1 MTTSDKIIIGASLGI
16 VACSAILIHSAEQI
30 RKSNIDLAIELE
42 QLSALS
48 NMITDEI
55 STMNYLLD
63 QGNSM
68 LSKVVDSNI
77 TKDVQHG

>member
-1 MTTSDKIIIGASLGI
+1 MTTSDKLIIGASLGVI
-16 VACSAILIHSAEQI
+16 TCSVILIHSAEQI

>member
-1 MTTSDKIIIGASLGI
+1 MTTSDKVIIGTSLGVI
-16 VACSAILIHSAEQI
+16 AFSAILIHSAEQI

>member
-1 MTTSDKIIIGASLGI
+1 MTTSDKVIIGTSLGI
-16 VACSAILIHSAEQI
+16 VAFSAILIHSAEQI